1 MEQSTDQT
9 SEQISLW
16 QPLTIRNFRLLFIG
30 ESVSNVGDQFYLV
43 ALPWL
48 TIQLTGSPLDL
59 GAVLTAVAIPRAI
72 LMLIGGALTDRFSP
86 RWIMIVSN
94 ALRGVL
100 TAILALLV
108 IFQTTELWQLYLL
121 AVSFGIV
128 EGFFSPAAE
137 TIVPT
142 LVPEELLATSNVL
155 GQGAMQLIGL
165 IGPAVAGVLIASI
178 GIGVAFVVDAASFL
192 VSTLA
197 LLLIR
202 PPLHAAEPVSAG
214 VSNQLDAKDKT
225 LGNPGGCPACAA
237 AAQTAIQQS
246 SAAEPTLS
254 DKIKSLTAGISE
266 GLNYCWHNRSLR
278 AVLIVLTLLNLLF
291 IGPLQVG
298 INALTYERF
307 SANATALGIMISAWG
322 AGGLLGT
329 LTPQWLPQVPR
340 LGVLMLSLASIQAV
354 GMVLLS
360 VIPAV
365 AIASLVIAVLGWC
378 SSFFIVVAT
387 TWIQTITP
395 PDILGRVMS
404 VAMLSSLGI
413 APLSYAVAGLVANYS
428 LLLLFGGAGGIMLG
442 LLGLLAMKPS
452 IRAIG

>member
-1 MEQSTDQT
+1 MTESTDPTPEQT
-9 SEQISLW
+9 SLW

-30 ESVSNVGDQFYLV
+30 ESVSNIGDQFYLV

-48 TIQLTGSPLDL
+48 TLQLTGSPLDL

-72 LMLIGGALTDRFSP
+72 LMLVGGVLSDRFSP

-94 ALRGVL
+94 TLRAGL

-108 IFQTTELWQLYLL
+108 ITQTTELWQLYLL
-121 AVSFGIV
+121 AIGFGIT

-142 LVPEELLATSNVL
+142 LVPEEQLITSNVL
-155 GQGAMQLIGL
+155 GQGAMQLITL
-165 IGPAVAGVLIASI
+165 IGPAVAGALIAT
-178 GIGVAFVVDAASFL
+178 IGVGIAFAIDAASFV

-202 PPLHAAEPVSAG
+202 PPYAALESAELSTYSALPEIQDTA
-214 VSNQLDAKDKT
+214 VANS
-225 LGNPGGCPACAA
+225 GGCPACAA
-237 AAQTAIQQS
+237 AAQPATQPDSES
-246 SAAEPTLS
+246 SIR
-254 DKIKSLTAGISE
+254 DKFKGLATGISE
-266 GLNYCWHNRSLR
+266 GWNYCWNHRSLR
-278 AVLIVLTLLNLLF
+278 IVLIVLTLLNLLF

-307 SANATALGIMISAWG
+307 AADPTALGIMISAWG

-329 LTPQWLPQVPR
+329 LTPQWLPRIPR
-340 LGVLMLSLASIQAV
+340 LGSLMLSLASIQAV
-354 GMVLLS
+354 GMILLS
-360 VIPAV
+360 VAPTV
-365 AIASLVIAVLGWC
+365 AIASLIAAILGWC
-378 SSFFIVVAT
+378 SSFFILVAT

-395 PDILGRVMS
+395 PEILGRVMS

-413 APLSYAVAGLVANYS
+413 APLSYALAGIVANFS
-428 LLLLFGGAGGIMLG
+428 LLLLLGGTGGVMLV
-442 LLGLLAMKPS
+442 LLGLLATKRS
-452 IRAIG
+452 VRAIN

>member
-1 MEQSTDQT
+1 MAESTDPT
-9 SEQISLW
+9 PEQISLW

-30 ESVSNVGDQFYLV
+30 ESVSNIGDQFYLV

-48 TIQLTGSPLDL
+48 TLQLTGSPLDL

-72 LMLIGGALTDRFSP
+72 LMLVGGVLSDRFSP
-86 RWIMIVSN
+86 RWIMILSN
-94 ALRGVL
+94 TLRAGL

-108 IFQTTELWQLYLL
+108 ITQTTQLWRLYLL
-121 AVSFGIV
+121 AIGFGIT

-142 LVPEELLATSNVL
+142 LVPEEQLITSNVL
-155 GQGAMQLIGL
+155 GQGAMQLITL
-165 IGPAVAGVLIASI
+165 IGPAVAGVLIAT
-178 GIGVAFVVDAASFL
+178 IGVGIAFAIDAASFV

-202 PPLHAAEPVSAG
+202 PSDAALESAELLTHSEVSEIQDTA
-214 VSNQLDAKDKT
+214 
-225 LGNPGGCPACAA
+225 LGNPVGCPACAA
-237 AAQTAIQQS
+237 AAQPATQPDSES
-246 SAAEPTLS
+246 SIR
-254 DKIKSLTAGISE
+254 DKFKGLATGISE
-266 GLNYCWHNRSLR
+266 GWNYCWNHRSLR
-278 AVLIVLTLLNLLF
+278 VVLIVLTLLNLLF

-307 SANATALGIMISAWG
+307 AADPTALGIMISAWG

-329 LTPQWLPQVPR
+329 LTPQWLPRVPR
-340 LGVLMLSLASIQAV
+340 LGSLMLSLASIQAV
-354 GMVLLS
+354 GMILLS
-360 VIPAV
+360 VAPTV
-365 AIASLVIAVLGWC
+365 AIASLIAAILGWC
-378 SSFFIVVAT
+378 SSFFIIVAT

-413 APLSYAVAGLVANYS
+413 APLSYALAGVVAHFS
-428 LLLLFGGAGGIMLG
+428 LLLLFGGTGAVMLV
-442 LLGLLAMKPS
+442 LLGLLATKRS
-452 IRAIG
+452 IRAIT